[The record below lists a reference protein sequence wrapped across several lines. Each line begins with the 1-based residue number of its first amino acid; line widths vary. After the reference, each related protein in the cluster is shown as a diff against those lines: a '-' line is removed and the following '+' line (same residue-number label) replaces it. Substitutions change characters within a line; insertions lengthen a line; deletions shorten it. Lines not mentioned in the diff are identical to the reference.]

1 MASRRESVSLR
12 AALVIVV
19 LACAALL
26 GSCYVYKGVTV
37 VEPGNIGLRV
47 SRTGSTR
54 GVQDL
59 PTASGYCWA
68 EPFTSYIVEFPL
80 TTQTVVWSGNEAIT
94 FASRE
99 GSVVQASVSI
109 SYHVDPGR
117 AGRLYTRFRT
127 TSLDLLTHGY
137 VRNLVRD
144 ALNETASGMTIQ
156 DIYGSGKTRLL
167 NESLALARLR
177 FGGDGFVIDQLSFQ
191 GALGLPEQ
199 VVAAINRSIQ
209 AIQDAEQARNR
220 VAQVEAQAR
229 QAEAEATGVANAS
242 RTAAQAQADSV
253 RIRAEGEEQAA
264 TIQARARLVTARA
277 TAEAWRIEDE
287 GTAAGNRLVA
297 PTMTAQLLRYRW
309 IMHWSGHLPTV
320 LGNSTPMIQL
330 AAPPEAP

>member
-1 MASRRESVSLR
+1 MSSRRESAPIR
-12 AALVIVV
+12 AILILIL
-19 LACAALL
+19 LACTTLA
-26 GSCYVYKGVTV
+26 GSCYAYQGITV

-47 SRTGSTR
+47 SRTGSMR

-80 TTQTVVWSGNEAIT
+80 TTQTVVWSAAEAIT

-99 GSVVQASVSI
+99 GSTVQAAVSI
-109 SYHVDPGR
+109 SYHVDPNR

-127 TSLDLLTHGY
+127 TSLDQLTHGY

-156 DIYGSGKTRLL
+156 EIYGAGKTRLL
-167 NESLALARLR
+167 SDSLAMARQR

-220 VAQVEAQAR
+220 VAQVEYLAR

-242 RTAAQAQADSV
+242 RTAAQAQADAV
-253 RIRAEGEEQAA
+253 RIAATGEELAA
-264 TIQARARLVTARA
+264 TIRARARLVTAHA

-287 GTAAGNRLVA
+287 GTAAGNRAVA
-297 PTMTAQLLRYRW
+297 PTLNAQLLRYRW
-309 IMHWSGHLPTV
+309 IMHWNGRLPSVTG
-320 LGNSTPMIQL
+320 GNTPMIGL
-330 AAPPEAP
+330 SSTPEAP